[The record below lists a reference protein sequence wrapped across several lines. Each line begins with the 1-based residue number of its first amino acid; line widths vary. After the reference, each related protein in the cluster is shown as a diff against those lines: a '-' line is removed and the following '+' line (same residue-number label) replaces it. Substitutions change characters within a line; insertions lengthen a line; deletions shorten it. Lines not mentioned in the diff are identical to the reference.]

1 MKAIGIVCSP
11 RRDGNTADCV
21 RYLLDLLPKKW
32 EKKIIN
38 LYDYVIHPCGV
49 KCQNECQKGLTAP
62 CDSPEF
68 DDRVKVL
75 EEMKKFDIIILGTPA
90 YIFDIP
96 AQLRSFLER
105 DNLSPFLEG
114 KLTVFIILANV
125 GKIKVFSSLA
135 ASFILDARAIVLDAV
150 FADGYM
156 EKGKTIKQERTRK
169 LLKESAERIIKLKEK
184 LPISIKGIGNG

>member
-1 MKAIGIVCSP
+1 MKVIGIVCSP
-11 RRDGNTADCV
+11 RR
-21 RYLLDLLPKKW
+21 
-32 EKKIIN
+32 
-38 LYDYVIHPCGV
+38 
-49 KCQNECQKGLTAP
+49 
-62 CDSPEF
+62 PEF

-96 AQLRSFLER
+96 AQLKGFLER

-135 ASFILDARAIVLDAV
+135 ASFILDAKAIVLDAV

-169 LLKESAERIIKLKEK
+169 LLKESAERIIKYARIFKNNK
-184 LPISIKGIGNG
+184 SYDI

>member
-21 RYLLDLLPKKW
+21 RYLLDLLPDKW

-38 LYDYVIHPCGV
+38 LYDYVIYPCGV

-105 DNLSPFLEG
+105 NNLSPFLEG

-135 ASFILDARAIVLDAV
+135 ASFILDAKAIVLDAV

-169 LLKESAERIIKLKEK
+169 LLKESAERIIKYAR
-184 LPISIKGIGNG
+184 ISKNNSYDI